1 MKGFIRIALRNL
13 ARHKRRAVLTGLGMV
28 FGGFFLV
35 FGRACADGLRTQMF
49 NNMIALDTGHL
60 SIIAAGEGEQGG
72 SDFDR
77 AIRSPGKRWL
87 AEPEKIV
94 ETVSGLAGVS
104 VVSRRI
110 GSTCLFFAG
119 PKMYE
124 GILTGIEPDKEADL
138 LLEAAR
144 PVAGRSLQAGDFYGI
159 YISEAQAER
168 FGAVVGDSITVSAQ
182 TAGGGM
188 NTLDFLVV
196 GIYAKN
202 MPWHDNRAYIHLGSA
217 QELML
222 AGNSVTQIK
231 VLLEKAGAA
240 GAFAAVLQETF
251 KGWALTVEDWRTAGG
266 FYAGSVMA
274 NTITFNLINLVLLIV
289 IAAGV
294 INTMLTAVFE
304 RFWEIGMMTAMG
316 AKRRQIRL
324 LFLAEAVILS
334 LCFGGLGV
342 FLGSLT
348 SLWLG
353 KAGIPAFI
361 DAARYAFGA
370 ERMYPLL
377 TWGNVL
383 VSFLVLVLATLVS
396 SYYPA
401 RMASRLQPAGA
412 LRRK

>member
-1 MKGFIRIALRNL
+1 MKGFFKLALRNL

-60 SIIAAGEGEQGG
+60 SITAAREGEQGE

-77 AIRSPGKRWL
+77 AIRSQGKRWL

-94 ETVSGLAGVS
+94 EAVSGLEGVS

-110 GSTCLFFAG
+110 ESTCLFFAG

-124 GILTGIEPDKEADL
+124 GVLTGIEPEKEADL
-138 LLEAAR
+138 IQEAAR
-144 PVAGRSLQAGDFYGI
+144 PVTGRPLQAGDAYGI
-159 YISEAQAER
+159 YISEAQTER
-168 FGAVVGDSITVSAQ
+168 FGVGVGDSITVSAQ

-188 NTLDFLVV
+188 NTLDFLVT

-202 MPWHDNRAYIHLGSA
+202 MPWHDNRAYINLGSA

-222 AGNSVTQIK
+222 AGNGATKIK
-231 VLLEKAGAA
+231 VLLEEANAA
-240 GAFAAVLQETF
+240 GTLAARLQEIF
-251 KGWALTVEDWRTAGG
+251 RGWGATVEDWRTAGG
-266 FYAGSVMA
+266 FYAGSVIA
-274 NTITFNLINLVLLIV
+274 NTITFNSINLVLLII

-294 INTMLTAVFE
+294 MNTMLTAVFE
-304 RFWEIGMMTAMG
+304 RFREIGMMAAMG

-324 LFLAEAVILS
+324 LFLAEAVILTF
-334 LCFGGLGV
+334 CAGGLGIL
-342 FLGSLT
+342 LGSLT

-353 KAGIPAFI
+353 KAGIPAFL
-361 DAARYAFGA
+361 DAARYAFGG

-377 TWGNVL
+377 TGRNVL

-401 RMASRLQPAGA
+401 RLASRLHPAVA
-412 LRRK
+412 LQRR

>member
-1 MKGFIRIALRNL
+1 MKGFFKIALRNL

-35 FGRACADGLRTQMF
+35 FGAACANGLRTQLF

-60 SIIAAGEGEQGG
+60 RITAAEEEQGETA
-72 SDFDR
+72 FDR

-87 AEPEKIV
+87 AEPERIA
-94 ETVSGLAGVS
+94 ETLSGLDGVS
-104 VVSRRI
+104 VVSKRI
-110 GSTCLFFAG
+110 VSTCLFFAG
-119 PKMYE
+119 PKMHE
-124 GILTGIEPDKEADL
+124 GIITGIEPEKEKDL
-138 LLEAAR
+138 LLAAAR
-144 PVAGRSLQAGDFYGI
+144 PVAGRPLEAGDFYGL

-168 FGAVVGDSITVSAQ
+168 FGAGVGESITLSAQ

-202 MPWHDNRAYIHLGSA
+202 MPWHDNRAYINLNAA

-222 AGNSVTQIK
+222 AGNGVTQIK
-231 VLLEKAGAA
+231 VLLEKAGDA
-240 GAFAAVLQETF
+240 GAFAARLQETF
-251 KGWALTVEDWRTAGG
+251 AGWGLTVEDWKTAGG

-274 NTITFNLINLVLLIV
+274 NTITFNLINLVLLVI
-289 IAAGV
+289 IAASV

-304 RFWEIGMMTAMG
+304 RFREIGMMAAMG
-316 AKRRQIRL
+316 ARRRQICL
-324 LFLAEAVILS
+324 LFLAEAAL
-334 LCFGGLGV
+334 LCFCFGGLGV
-342 FLGSLT
+342 FLGGVA

-353 KAGIPAFI
+353 KAGIPAFV
-361 DAARYAFGA
+361 DAARYAFGG

-377 TWGNVL
+377 TWENVL
-383 VSFLVLVLATLVS
+383 VSFLILLLATLVS

-401 RMASRLQPAGA
+401 RMAARLQPAA
-412 LRRK
+412 VLRRK

>member
-1 MKGFIRIALRNL
+1 MKGFFKIALRNL

-35 FGRACADGLRTQMF
+35 FGEACANGLRTQMF

-60 SIIAAGEGEQGG
+60 RITAAGEEEQGA

-77 AIRSPGKRWL
+77 VIRSPGKRWL
-87 AEPEKIV
+87 ADPERIV
-94 ETVSGLAGVS
+94 EAVSGLDGVS

-110 GSTCLFFAG
+110 ESTCLFFAG
-119 PKMYE
+119 PKMHE
-124 GILTGIEPDKEADL
+124 GTLTGIEPEKEADL

-144 PVAGRSLQAGDFYGI
+144 PVAGRPLQAGDFYGI

-168 FGAVVGDSITVSAQ
+168 FEAAVGDSITVSAQ

-231 VLLEKAGAA
+231 VLLEKAETAK
-240 GAFAAVLQETF
+240 AFAARFRETF
-251 KGWALTVEDWRTAGG
+251 GGWGLTVEDWKTAGG
-266 FYAGSVMA
+266 FYAGSVIA
-274 NTITFNLINLVLLIV
+274 NTITFNLINLVLLII

-294 INTMLTAVFE
+294 VNTMLTAVFE
-304 RFWEIGMMTAMG
+304 RFREIGMMAAMG
-316 AKRRQIRL
+316 AKRRQICL
-324 LFLAEAVILS
+324 LFLAEAALLS

-342 FLGSLT
+342 FFGSLV

-353 KAGIPAFI
+353 KAGIPAFV
-361 DAARYAFGA
+361 DAARYAFGG
-370 ERMYPLL
+370 ERIYPLL
-377 TWGNVL
+377 TGGNIL
-383 VSFLVLVLATLVS
+383 ASFLVLFLATLVS

-401 RMASRLQPAGA
+401 RMAARLQPAAA